1 MRMRIFCEGAR
12 PLPCATGAFKLLAM
26 FGDMRISFGVFLA
39 LLSTAT
45 LAQELPL
52 TREGLDSALGQYFA
66 GADDDHDGRLDR
78 AETAEALGYAR
89 SMLTGERDAEP
100 LIMDVAPDGRP
111 RLMLNE
117 KGPLGQSGL
126 LDMVYRLADSD
137 GDGAL
142 ALAEVRAVGR
152 RAFEAADRDRDGILD
167 DKERTAA
174 MEKLKLFRG
183 VLSGAK

>member
-12 PLPCATGAFKLLAM
+12 PLPCGTGAFKLLAM
-26 FGDMRISFGVFLA
+26 FGDMRISLALVLA
-39 LLSTAT
+39 LLSTAAA
-45 LAQELPL
+45 AQDLPM
-52 TREGLDSALGQYFA
+52 TRQGLDSALGQYFA

-89 SMLTGERDAEP
+89 SLLTGERDAEP
-100 LIMDVAPDGRP
+100 FVMDVAPDGRP
-111 RLMLNE
+111 RLTLNE
-117 KGPLGQSGL
+117 KGPLSQSSM

-152 RAFEAADRDRDGILD
+152 RAFEAADRDGDGILD
-167 DKERTAA
+167 DRERQAA
-174 MEKLKLFRG
+174 MDKLKLFRG